1 MGVLSIILL
10 VLFVI
15 VSLLLIFVVTIQNDD
30 ATGLGGVFGGSS
42 NSTFGSQTSNV
53 LKKFTAITLAV
64 FLVGAFVLAVVN
76 KSPSTSDITKDVT
89 TEQISKDSVGTD
101 WYNGSEK
108 APATN

>member
-15 VSLLLIFVVTIQNDD
+15 VSLLLIFVVAIQSDD
-30 ATGLGGVFGGSS
+30 STGLGGVFGGSS

-53 LKKFTAITLAV
+53 LKKFTAIILVV

-76 KSPSTSDITKDVT
+76 KSDNNDELLNDVKVT
-89 TEQISKDSVGTD
+89 DSTEQVATD
-101 WYNGSEK
+101 WFK
-108 APATN
+108 TNTK